1 MTDVIIIGGGI
12 IGGSILYYLYE
23 NGFNGDAVV
32 LEKNNQLAQASTSLS
47 AGGFRNIWSTKVNLH
62 LTNYSIEAFKRFKEE
77 LGENIGFEQIGYL
90 FTYYEDGFN
99 KVKDFKHV
107 WDENNVR
114 TELIKPDEIKKLVPG
129 FEHLTSHIDEEE
141 NEILN
146 MKEIAG
152 GLFGPDCG
160 AFNPTTAATRYF
172 TYVQEKHA
180 GKINVKLNSSVK
192 RILIDSNNQ
201 VEGVELDNGE
211 VITGKTVILAAG
223 AWSADILKE
232 SVTNEEYNIP
242 IVPWKRQLFTTK
254 MPKIDGFEHIPMT
267 IIDNGVYFRP
277 EAGNLLCG
285 RADPEQGFGY
295 EFDPD
300 THYYEEQMNYY
311 MAARI
316 PGMEY
321 CRIVSSASMW
331 GGLYAHNTKDKNAI
345 IGYHPDLKDLFIA
358 TGFSGHG
365 VMEAPAVGLSI
376 AEKILTGEY
385 KTIPDVK
392 DLAFERIKENKL
404 IKETIVI

>member
-1 MTDVIIIGGGI
+1 MTDVIIVGGGI

-23 NGFNGDAVV
+23 NGFKGDAVV
-32 LEKNNQLAQASTSLS
+32 LEKHNQLAQASTSLS

-90 FTYYEDGFN
+90 FTYYEDEFR
-99 KVKDFKHV
+99 KVKDFKPV

-114 TELIKPDEIKKLVPG
+114 TEIIKADEIKKLVPG
-129 FEHLTSHIDEEE
+129 FEHGTAHIDPEE
-141 NEILN
+141 NEILGMN
-146 MKEIAG
+146 EIAG
-152 GLFGPDCG
+152 ALYGPDCG

-172 TYVQEKHA
+172 TYVQEKYPDKV
-180 GKINVKLNSSVK
+180 KIQLNSGVK
-192 RILIDSNNQ
+192 RILIDANNET
-201 VEGVELDNGE
+201 EGVELENGE

-223 AWSADILKE
+223 AWSADILRE
-232 SVTNEEYNIP
+232 SVSNEDYNIP
-242 IVPWKRQLFTTK
+242 IVPWKRQLFTVK
-254 MPKIDGFEHIPMT
+254 MPKIEGFEHIPMT

-285 RADPEQGFGY
+285 RADPEQKFGY
-295 EFDPD
+295 EFDPV
-300 THYYEEQMNYY
+300 TQYYEEQMNYY
-311 MAARI
+311 MSARI

-345 IGYHPDLKDLFIA
+345 IGYHPDIKELFLA

-365 VMEAPAVGLSI
+365 VMEAPAVGLSV
-376 AEKILTGEY
+376 AEKMLTGKY
-385 KTIPDVK
+385 KTIPDVQ
-392 DLAFERIKENKL
+392 DLAFERIRENRL